1 MPETSPK
8 PKSTL
13 AGAYASILLSASLW
27 GIMGLWNRN
36 LMRFGFTP
44 TNIVAIRNFCGMVLL
59 VAVFAVKDRS
69 VFRIRRAHLKYFLG
83 TGIFSVVLFTACYFS
98 CQQICS
104 LAVASVLLYT
114 APAFVVVMT
123 AVLWKEPLTKKKA
136 LALLLTLVGCA
147 LTCGLF
153 AGDLR
158 VTVPGVLLGLGA
170 GFFYAMYSV
179 LGRTALAHYGS
190 MTVTVWTFLVAEA
203 LAAAGPAGTGGVLHC
218 PAVHSVHQR
227 PQPGGAG
234 QGLHHGQRGGGGG
247 VPGRRGGLW
256 GAHDPPD
263 PGGHCLR
270 AGGRVH
276 SEVNLWQSTKK
287 KKPT

>member
-136 LALLLTLVGCA
+136 LALLLTS
-147 LTCGLF
+147 
-153 AGDLR
+153 R
-158 VTVPGVLLGLGA
+158 
-170 GFFYAMYSV
+170 
-179 LGRTALAHYGS
+179 LGR
-190 MTVTVWTFLVAEA
+190 FI
-203 LAAAGPAGTGGVLHC
+203 
-218 PAVHSVHQR
+218 R
-227 PQPGGAG
+227 
-234 QGLHHGQRGGGGG
+234 
-247 VPGRRGGLW
+247 
-256 GAHDPPD
+256 
-263 PGGHCLR
+263 
-270 AGGRVH
+270 
-276 SEVNLWQSTKK
+276 K
-287 KKPT
+287 